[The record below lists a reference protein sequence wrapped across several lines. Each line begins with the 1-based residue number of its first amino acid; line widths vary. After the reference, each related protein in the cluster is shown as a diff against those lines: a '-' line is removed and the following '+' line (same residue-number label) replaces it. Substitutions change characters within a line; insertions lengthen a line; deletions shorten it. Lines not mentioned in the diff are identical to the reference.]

1 MSKTKE
7 SNILIVDD
15 RSENLLAL
23 EGLLGGQD
31 MNIVKATS
39 GQEALGFMI
48 KYDFALVLLD
58 VQMPD
63 MDGFETAKLMRG
75 SDKTKHI
82 PIIFVTAIS
91 KEQKHVFKGY
101 DSGAVDYLFKPL
113 DPEILNSKVKVF
125 LELDRQKRAL
135 ENTALELKQALEE
148 LKTTN
153 ETLQLEIIERKR
165 AEKDKQRLESKLHQ
179 VQKMEALGNLAGGV
193 AHDLNNILSGLV
205 SYPEMILMDLPEDSS
220 LRKPISIM
228 QQSGQKAATIVQ
240 DLLTLARR
248 GVAVTDVMNLNDI
261 ISDYLGS
268 PEHERLKSFHPNV
281 QIETNLQTDVLNILG
296 SPVHLSKTVMNLV
309 SNAAEAMPEGGKIS
323 ISTENRYIDKPIRG
337 YDDVEEG
344 DYITL
349 TVSDTGIGM
358 SPEDMERIFEP
369 FYTKKVMGRSGTGLG
384 MAVVW
389 GTVKDHKGY
398 IDMQSSI
405 GKGTTFTLYFP
416 VTRKELSKDESLLSM
431 EDYMGKGESIL
442 VVDDVADQRDLASVM
457 LKRLGYSATTV
468 SSGEEAVE
476 YMKNNSAD
484 LLVLDM
490 IMDPGIDG
498 LDTYRQILEL
508 HPGQRAIIAS
518 GFSETDRVRE
528 AQRLGAGAYV
538 KKPYLL
544 QQIGLAVRGELER

>member
-1 MSKTKE
+1 MSETEK
-7 SNILIVDD
+7 SNILMVDD
-15 RSENLLAL
+15 RPENLLAL
-23 EGLLGGQD
+23 EGLLEGQD
-31 MNIVKATS
+31 VNIVKATS
-39 GQEALGFMI
+39 GQEALSFMI
-48 KYDFALVLLD
+48 EYDFALVLLD

-75 SDKTKHI
+75 SDNTKHI

-125 LELDRQKRAL
+125 LEINRQKKAL

-153 ETLQLEIIERKR
+153 ETLQLEIIERKK
-165 AEKDKQRLESKLHQ
+165 AEKDKQQLESKLHQ

-268 PEHERLKSFHPNV
+268 PEHERLKSFHLNV

-416 VTRKELSKDESLLSM
+416 VTRKELSKDQSLLSM

-442 VVDDVADQRDLASVM
+442 VVDDVVEQRDLALVM
-457 LKRLGYSATTV
+457 LKRLGYSVTTV

-518 GFSETDRVRE
+518 GFSETDRVKE
-528 AQRLGAGAYV
+528 AQKLGAGSYV
-538 KKPYLL
+538 KKPYILEK
-544 QQIGLAVRGELER
+544 IGMAIRDELGK